1 MISGHTLAKNL
12 RQWGVVFG
20 SGLAGFALGGIL
32 FGLYGLDGIFRAL
45 SAVPPIVAGVALSLV
60 LALAFMAG
68 GALFAVA
75 QERWRNLLARIA
87 LNNMT
92 QALCMYDA
100 AGRLVLCNVRFIE
113 MYNLRREELRGGMP
127 MRELLARGAEAGVF
141 AGDPQRYASERIRRA
156 AQGAIDTKTFE
167 MKNGRIISLISRP
180 LRGGGWVETHT
191 DVTEQLIAEKER
203 DTLRLREE
211 RRIAIDADIASFRGR
226 VENVIAV
233 VGQSAAAMKQ
243 AAKTLLATSD
253 HTLQRAEGAV
263 HGSNEASANVET
275 AAAAAEEL
283 SASIKEISRR
293 LAQTNDVVRTAAAD
307 ATATNDDIAAL
318 ARVAQRIGDVVKLIQ
333 DIAEQTNLLA
343 LNATIEAARAGEAG
357 RGFAV
362 VASEVKS
369 LAVQTAKA
377 TGEITKEISSVQSS
391 TGDAVAAIRAI
402 TQRMQDINAHT
413 SEVVGAIEQQEL
425 ATGEISHNVASA
437 AAGARAVV
445 SALGDV
451 ASGVTQT
458 RSSAQTVLAASEEV
472 ENATVKLRCEVE
484 DFLRT
489 VAA

>member
-20 SGLAGFALGGIL
+20 SGLAGLALGLIL
-32 FGLYGLDGIFRAL
+32 FSLYGLDGIFHAL
-45 SAVPPIVAGVALSLV
+45 NTVPIAAGVALSLV

-113 MYNLRREELRGGMP
+113 MYNLRREQLRGGMP
-127 MRELLARGAEAGVF
+127 MRELLARGADAGTF
-141 AGDPQRYASERIRRA
+141 AGDPERYAGERIKRA
-156 AQGAIDTKTFE
+156 AQGATDTKTFE
-167 MKNGRIISLISRP
+167 MKNGRIVSLISRP

-191 DVTEQLIAEKER
+191 DVTEQLVAERER

-293 LAQTNDVVRTAAAD
+293 LAQTGDVVRTAAAD

-362 VASEVKS
+362 VASEVKA
-369 LAVQTAKA
+369 LAEQTGHA
-377 TGEITKEISSVQSS
+377 TQEIAQQVAAIQSS
-391 TGDAVAAIRAI
+391 TGSAV
-402 TQRMQDINAHT
+402 T
-413 SEVVGAIEQQEL
+413 SVKEVRPQCVG
-425 ATGEISHNVASA
+425 S
-437 AAGARAVV
+437 
-445 SALGDV
+445 
-451 ASGVTQT
+451 T
-458 RSSAQTVLAASEEV
+458 R
-472 ENATVKLRCEVE
+472 
-484 DFLRT
+484 
-489 VAA
+489 

>member
-1 MISGHTLAKNL
+1 MIGGHTLAKNL

-20 SGLAGFALGGIL
+20 SGLAGFALGVIL
-32 FGLYGLDGIFRAL
+32 FSFYGLDGIFHAL
-45 SAVPPIVAGVALSLV
+45 NSVPIAAGVGLSLV

-68 GALFAVA
+68 GALFALA

-100 AGRLVLCNVRFIE
+100 AGRLVLCNVRFME
-113 MYNLRREELRGGMP
+113 MYNLRREQLRGGMP

-141 AGDPQRYASERIRRA
+141 AGDPERYAGERIRKA
-156 AQGAIDTKTFE
+156 AQGATDTKTFE
-167 MKNGRIISLISRP
+167 MKNGRIVSLISRP

-191 DVTEQLIAEKER
+191 DVTEQLVAERER

-293 LAQTNDVVRTAAAD
+293 LAQTGDVVRTAAAD

-377 TGEITKEISSVQSS
+377 TGEITNRRACRRAVRPSARPRRRPPPAARRRRTVSPPRQILRSSRGA
-391 TGDAVAAIRAI
+391 TRATRCAARAC
-402 TQRMQDINAHT
+402 
-413 SEVVGAIEQQEL
+413 
-425 ATGEISHNVASA
+425 
-437 AAGARAVV
+437 GARRCRRRTGALP
-445 SALGDV
+445 SARRRSPGRRRTPRGRRKRAWRIPPAD
-451 ASGVTQT
+451 GRNP
-458 RSSAQTVLAASEEV
+458 RSSDRADRDRS
-472 ENATVKLRCEVE
+472 
-484 DFLRT
+484 F
-489 VAA
+489 

>member
-1 MISGHTLAKNL
+1 MISGHTLAKNI
-12 RQWGVVFG
+12 RQWGVVVG
-20 SGLAGFALGGIL
+20 SGLAGFALGLIL
-32 FGLYGLDGIFRAL
+32 LSYLGLDGIFRAL
-45 SAVPPIVAGVALSLV
+45 NSMPPIVAAPGLAAL
-60 LALAFMAG
+60 LALAFVAA

-113 MYNLRREELRGGMP
+113 MYNLRRDQLRGGMS
-127 MRELLARGAEAGVF
+127 MRELLACGAEAGTF
-141 AGDPQRYASERIRRA
+141 AGDPERYAGERIRRA
-156 AQGAIDTKTFE
+156 AHGATDTKTFE
-167 MKNGRIISLISRP
+167 MKNGRMVSLISRP

-191 DVTEQLIAEKER
+191 DVTDQLVAEKER

-293 LAQTNDVVRTAAAD
+293 LAQTNDVVRTAATD
-307 ATATNDDIAAL
+307 AIATNDDIAAL

-343 LNATIEAARAGEAG
+343 LNATIEAARAGEA
-357 RGFAV
+357 
-362 VASEVKS
+362 
-369 LAVQTAKA
+369 
-377 TGEITKEISSVQSS
+377 
-391 TGDAVAAIRAI
+391 
-402 TQRMQDINAHT
+402 
-413 SEVVGAIEQQEL
+413 
-425 ATGEISHNVASA
+425 SA
-437 AAGARAVV
+437 ASPWWPPRSSRSRCRPPRPPAKSPRRFPRCKARPA
-445 SALGDV
+445 
-451 ASGVTQT
+451 T
-458 RSSAQTVLAASEEV
+458 RSPPSVPSPSACRTSTRIPRKWSAPSSSRNSRPARFRTMSRALRPVREPWWPRSATSPRASPRPAV
-472 ENATVKLRCEVE
+472 RRKRC
-484 DFLRT
+484 LPPRKKWKT
-489 VAA
+489 PP